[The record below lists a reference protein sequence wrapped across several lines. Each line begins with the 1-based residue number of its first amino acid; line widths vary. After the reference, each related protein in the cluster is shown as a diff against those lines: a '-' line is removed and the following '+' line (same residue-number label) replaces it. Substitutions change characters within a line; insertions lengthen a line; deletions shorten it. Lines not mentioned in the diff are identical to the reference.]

1 MKSSSQLKDEAR
13 TRRRA
18 RVRARVIGSAKR
30 PRLAVFRSAKHIYAQ
45 LIDDAA
51 GRTLAAVSDAEV
63 KSKKSASA
71 KGGSASG
78 GEGLDAKVASAYAAG
93 QTLAEK
99 AKKAGVTAVVFDR
112 GGFSYHGRVKA
123 LADGA
128 RAGGLEF

>member
-1 MKSSSQLKDEAR
+1 MKSASQKKNEAR

-18 RVRARVIGSAKR
+18 RVRARVIGTAKR

-51 GRTLAAVSDAEV
+51 GKTLAAVSDAEV
-63 KSKKSASA
+63 KNVKA
-71 KGGSASG
+71 
-78 GEGLDAKVASAYAAG
+78 EGMDAKTAKAFAAG

-99 AKKAGVTAVVFDR
+99 AKKVGIAAVVFDR
-112 GGFSYHGRVKA
+112 GGFTYHGRVKA

>member
-1 MKSSSQLKDEAR
+1 MKSASQLKNESR

-63 KSKKSASA
+63 KNA
-71 KGGSASG
+71 KAA
-78 GEGLDAKVASAYAAG
+78 EGMDAKVASAYAAG

-99 AKKAGVTAVVFDR
+99 AKKAGVTSVVFDR

>member
-1 MKSSSQLKDEAR
+1 MKSASQKKQEIR

-18 RVRARVIGSAKR
+18 RVRARVIGTAKR

-45 LIDDAA
+45 VIDDAA

-63 KSKKSASA
+63 KKA
-71 KGGSASG
+71 KA
-78 GEGLDAKVASAYAAG
+78 EGMDAKVASAFAAG
-93 QTLAEK
+93 QALAEK
-99 AKKAGVTAVVFDR
+99 AKKAGITAVVFDR
-112 GGFSYHGRVKA
+112 GGFTYHGRVKA

>member
-1 MKSSSQLKDEAR
+1 MKSASQKKQESR

-18 RVRARVIGSAKR
+18 RVRARVIGTAKR

-45 LIDDAA
+45 VIDDAA

-63 KSKKSASA
+63 KGA
-71 KGGSASG
+71 KAA
-78 GEGLDAKVASAYAAG
+78 EGMDAKVAAAFAAG
-93 QTLAEK
+93 AVLAEK
-99 AKKAGVTAVVFDR
+99 AKKAGITAVVFDR

-123 LADGA
+123 LSDGA

>member
-51 GRTLAAVSDAEV
+51 GRTLAAVSDAELG
-63 KSKKSASA
+63 KRSAPA

-78 GEGLDAKVASAYAAG
+78 GKVAAAYAAG